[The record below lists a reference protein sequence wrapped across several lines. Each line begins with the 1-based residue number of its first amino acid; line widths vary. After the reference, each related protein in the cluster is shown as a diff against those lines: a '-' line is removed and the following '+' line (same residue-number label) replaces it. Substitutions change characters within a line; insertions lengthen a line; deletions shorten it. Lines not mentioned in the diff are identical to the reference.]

1 MQGNIEPME
10 LLTKVL
16 LGLFFTLSIALVVL
30 ILIQRGRGSD
40 LGAVFGGGS
49 QSVFGSRGSASF
61 LSRLTAV
68 LATVYFGIALGLAY
82 IYTGDRVVPSVT
94 QSVVE
99 VVPEGD
105 EMPAVSDGQ
114 TEDNEVPAVSEAQMD
129 VNEVPTAPGTE
140 SNSGEVPQ
148 VQE

>member
-1 MQGNIEPME
+1 ME
-10 LLTKVL
+10 LLTRVL

-61 LSRLTAV
+61 LSRLTAA
-68 LATVYFGIALGLAY
+68 LATLYFGIALGLAY
-82 IYTGDRVVPSVT
+82 IYTGDRVIPSVT

-99 VVPEGD
+99 TVPDGG
-105 EMPAVSDGQ
+105 EMPAISDGQ
-114 TEDNEVPAVSEAQMD
+114 IEESEMPAVSEAQMD
-129 VNEVPTAPGTE
+129 ANEVPTAPDAE
-140 SNSGEVPQ
+140 ASSGEVPN

>member
-1 MQGNIEPME
+1 ME
-10 LLTKVL
+10 LITKVL
-16 LGLFFTLSIALVVL
+16 LGLFFTLSITLVVL

-61 LSRLTAV
+61 LSRLTAI
-68 LATVYFGIALGLAY
+68 LATVYFGIALGLAN

-99 VVPEGD
+99 TIPD
-105 EMPAVSDGQ
+105 DSEMPAVSDGQ
-114 TEDNEVPAVSEAQMD
+114 TEESEIPAVSEAQIE
-129 VNEVPTAPGTE
+129 VNEVPTAPEAETD
-140 SNSGEVPQ
+140 SSEVPK

>member
-1 MQGNIEPME
+1 ME

-99 VVPEGD
+99 TVSDEG

-114 TEDNEVPAVSEAQMD
+114 AEESEVPTAQMD
-129 VNEVPTAPGTE
+129 VNEVPTAPETE
-140 SNSGEVPQ
+140 TNTGEVPQ

>member
-1 MQGNIEPME
+1 ME

-99 VVPEGD
+99 TVSDEG

-114 TEDNEVPAVSEAQMD
+114 AEESEVPTAQMD
-129 VNEVPTAPGTE
+129 VNEVPTVPETE
-140 SNSGEVPQ
+140 TNTGEVPQ